1 MKLTVDS
8 DNETVTY
15 ESSGERVEVG
25 LYTAEAFNLISRQW
39 INVGWN
45 QKYSYTFTWMG
56 RPIIQLP
63 EDMVRMQEVIYQV
76 KPDVIV
82 ETGIAHGGSLV
93 FYASLC
99 KAMGRGRVVGVD
111 IEIRPHNRKAIEAH
125 ELSHLI
131 TLIEGG
137 STAPEIVDQV
147 RAGIAANETVLVIL
161 DSNHTRAHVLAEL
174 ESYASLVTKNSY
186 LVTTDGGMKDWYS
199 LPNGKP
205 EWREDNPVTA
215 ALEFVLDNQDFVI
228 EEPAFA
234 FNEGAINERVTYWPS
249 AFVKRVR

>member
-1 MKLTVDS
+1 MKLTVDT
-8 DNETVTY
+8 DNETLTY
-15 ESSGERVEVG
+15 ESSGEQSVVG
-25 LYTAEAFNLISRQW
+25 LYTDEAFNLISRQW
-39 INVGWN
+39 LNVGWN

-99 KAMGRGRVVGVD
+99 KAMDKGRVVGVD
-111 IEIRPHNRKAIEAH
+111 IEIRPNNRKAIEAH

-131 TLIEGG
+131 TLIEGS

-147 RAGIAANETVLVIL
+147 RSLIAPSETVLVIL

-174 ESYASLVTKNSY
+174 ESYAGLVTKNSY
-186 LVTTDGGMKDWYS
+186 LVATDGGMKDWYS
-199 LPNGKP
+199 LPHGKP

-215 ALEFVLDNQDFVI
+215 VHEFVAAQSNFEI
-228 EEPAFA
+228 EEPRWLFTES
-234 FNEGAINERVTYWPS
+234 NLNERITYWPS
-249 AFVKRVR
+249 AFIKRLG